1 MATFCAFHSHLNNP
15 TFPPGQV
22 GASDQDLQCPQ
33 APNSWNRGSAPAGC
47 VTLGRQPKLS
57 GLLPLNP
64 IPSLTGTVLNYV
76 LLWEDSSVV
85 GVLKYLSPC
94 WSDHVT
100 GRLSVKTVPP
110 SPFVWLVLERSKTC
124 HQTLSGPW
132 EQFPGTPSCAPVEGL
147 SQCLA
152 GSRRG
157 ACCVPSRL
165 LRGGWGGAG
174 WQPPAWPTHPHASL
188 STEERWL
195 EPAVLPPVERG
206 LEKPLPNYLLKAVSP
221 AQMV

>member
-64 IPSLTGTVLNYV
+64 IPSLTRTVLNHV

-85 GVLKYLSPC
+85 DVLKYLSPC

-132 EQFPGTPSCAPVEGL
+132 EQFPGTPSCAPFRC
-147 SQCLA
+147 SSP
-152 GSRRG
+152 SRRTFSVSG
-157 ACCVPSRL
+157 WEQEGSL
-165 LRGGWGGAG
+165 LC
-174 WQPPAWPTHPHASL
+174 T
-188 STEERWL
+188 
-195 EPAVLPPVERG
+195 LPPSQGRMGRG
-206 LEKPLPNYLLKAVSP
+206 RLAAPSVAHAPPRFPEY
-221 AQMV
+221 